1 MENLFMIF
9 QQDQKLKVAYIVT
22 ATIQNS
28 WTISR
33 SLHKQFP
40 IGSLDKQV
48 PIGGFKN
55 LDELQRVILENKLE
69 FHQVIIL
76 PDMKCF
82 DLELSKKHDVFNAVR
97 MFIRNKHGDTYF
109 HYWAFS
115 EDGKNLIR
123 SSSCDRGG

>member
-9 QQDQKLKVAYIVT
+9 QQDQKLKVAYVVT

-28 WTISR
+28 WTISG
-33 SLHKQFP
+33 QFP

-55 LDELQRVILENKLE
+55 FDELQRVILENKLE
-69 FHQVIIL
+69 FHQVIII

-82 DLELSKKHDVFNAVR
+82 DLELPKKYDIFGTVR
-97 MFIRNKHGDTYF
+97 TFIGNKHGNACF
-109 HYWAFS
+109 HCWIFS
-115 EDGKNLIR
+115 ENGKTLI
-123 SSSCDRGG
+123 CNAGGIS